1 MNHKT
6 EAKLIHLTQHL
17 LEEYWK
23 KKCEELLFYCAEQV
37 LWIGAEQYEYILG
50 LEKVRENFEEL
61 MKVLQPCWLV
71 NSEFVVV
78 QNSGKACTITGRYLV
93 QTSEEAEYFLQAEQR
108 CTFTWEL
115 IDGEPKIR
123 HIHVSN
129 PIGEMKI
136 AEGQRFLN
144 EMGRMARKYMEDKIL
159 DLSSQPISIEGIDGG
174 THFIQTANIMY
185 AEARASYCDLIMKTG
200 DVISAKCSLTDFEKM
215 ADPYFVRVHRSYIVN
230 IRYLSQ
236 IQPFE
241 VVMQNKARIPVPEKR
256 FTEIREYIM
265 KQFEMNKDA
274 KGN

>member
-37 LWIGAEQYEYILG
+37 LWIGAEQCEYIIG
-50 LEKVRENFEEL
+50 FEKVRENFEEL

-71 NSEFVVV
+71 NREFDVV
-78 QNSGKACTITGRYLV
+78 QNSGKACTIAGRYLV

-123 HIHVSN
+123 HMHVSN

-159 DLSSQPISIEGIDGG
+159 DLSSPPISIEGVDGG

-185 AEARASYCDLIMKTG
+185 AEARARYCDLIMKTG

-241 VVMQNKARIPVPEKR
+241 VIMQNKVRIPVPEKR